1 MENKENKNGSKALK
15 IILITAGVIFFL
27 IALGIGS
34 CVYRIF
40 TDPQAM
46 EAFNSAKATDE
57 EISDYILFLDMNINE
72 RAGQKAR
79 YENIIAENRGDMQ
92 FEDNEQ
98 AIEYYSR
105 MRSSLSDI
113 EGEDKTLAEAYLA
126 CGNYYAALAAKEEF
140 MRISRIPKISKM
152 MVKTVMNEDKKY
164 MEFKK
169 RSGENSGRVP
179 AE

>member
-1 MENKENKNGSKALK
+1 MENKENKNSSKTLK
-15 IILITAGVIFFL
+15 IILITVGVIFLFMA
-27 IALGIGS
+27 IGIGS
-34 CVYRIF
+34 CIYKIF
-40 TDPQAM
+40 TSPQAM
-46 EAFNSAKATDE
+46 EAFNSAKATEE
-57 EISDYILFLDMNINE
+57 EINDYILFLDMNIDE

-79 YENIIAENRGDMQ
+79 YENVIAENTEDMQ

-113 EGEDKTLAEAYLA
+113 EGEDKALAEAYLA
-126 CGNYYAALAAKEEF
+126 YGNYYAALAAKEEF
-140 MRISRIPKISKM
+140 MRISRIPKISGM
-152 MVKTVMNEDKKY
+152 MVKTLMNEDKKY

-169 RSGENSGRVP
+169 RSGENSGRIP

>member
-46 EAFNSAKATDE
+46 EAFNSAKATNE

-79 YENIIAENRGDMQ
+79 YENIIAENTEDMQ